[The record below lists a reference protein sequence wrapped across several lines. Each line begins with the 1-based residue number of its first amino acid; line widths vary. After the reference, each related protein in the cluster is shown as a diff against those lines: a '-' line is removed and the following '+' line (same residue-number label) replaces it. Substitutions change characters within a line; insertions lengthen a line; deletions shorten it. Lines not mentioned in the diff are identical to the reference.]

1 MPGVY
6 RRESSLLIAEHVP
19 KGQRS
24 LGDLSRNKGA
34 DRGQFPPLSPSINT
48 WPPIGTTLVLT
59 LPNLLTPVP
68 YSSLSPCA
76 VFQSSLVSSQAC
88 LSPEIAGPLPQRASG
103 PNLANTA
110 GLLHCPT
117 PPLPAYCR
125 SAPSNMFLARAHQGR
140 CHTPGSVQA
149 APHCLAPLQDDSCP
163 GERGR

>member
-1 MPGVY
+1 MPGMY
-6 RRESSLLIAEHVP
+6 RRESSLLISEHVP

-34 DRGQFPPLSPSINT
+34 GRCQFPPLSPSINT

-76 VFQSSLVSSQAC
+76 VFQSRLVSSQAC
-88 LSPEIAGPLPQRASG
+88 LSPETAGPLPQRASG

-117 PPLPAYCR
+117 PPPFPHIADLLPPICSWLEPIKGGATH
-125 SAPSNMFLARAHQGR
+125 LAVCKQ
-140 CHTPGSVQA
+140 
-149 APHCLAPLQDDSCP
+149 PLTA
-163 GERGR
+163 

>member
-1 MPGVY
+1 MPGMY
-6 RRESSLLIAEHVP
+6 RRESSLLISEHVP

-34 DRGQFPPLSPSINT
+34 GRGQFPPLSPSINT

-76 VFQSSLVSSQAC
+76 VFQSRLVSSQAC
-88 LSPEIAGPLPQRASG
+88 LSPETAGPLPQRASG

-117 PPLPAYCR
+117 PPPSRILQICSLQYVLGWSPSREVPHTWQCASSPSLP
-125 SAPSNMFLARAHQGR
+125 ST
-140 CHTPGSVQA
+140 TP
-149 APHCLAPLQDDSCP
+149 
-163 GERGR
+163 R